1 MNCTLL
7 DQTFLSVSEPTH
19 TIVFSS
25 HLERSFFVGIPTLIV
40 YPLALGILCTKVP
53 GMFVNSSI
61 LLASLINVITSFL
74 LYSWFEVLKCDAYD
88 NIDHLRFVGT
98 IGIGILNFA
107 FIILARFGWK
117 YLALI
122 GFATINSGVIVID
135 YYQTEYLVSHLTTE
149 SMDVGSRILYL
160 LQLYLCCL
168 GLITSTIV
176 LPHKQNQQSEKGWN
190 ENINI
195 SGKDPT
201 SRHPNDVSV
210 SYDVRFINLN

>member
-1 MNCTLL
+1 
-7 DQTFLSVSEPTH
+7 
-19 TIVFSS
+19 
-25 HLERSFFVGIPTLIV
+25 
-40 YPLALGILCTKVP
+40 
-53 GMFVNSSI
+53 
-61 LLASLINVITSFL
+61 
-74 LYSWFEVLKCDAYD
+74 
-88 NIDHLRFVGT
+88 
-98 IGIGILNFA
+98 
-107 FIILARFGWK
+107 LARFGWK